1 MSLATIVRTKLKQRL
16 LPVALDYAVRSTWPQ
31 RKFLRDFLR
40 AHRIDCVLDVGANV
54 GQYGDDLRAIGYTG
68 LIISFEPDPDTFE
81 RLSAHVAGLPNRVA
95 IGVALGSEAKVASFH
110 RMAASVFNSFRTPSS
125 HDTHQFDHENRIVET
140 VEVEVQTLATLLPQ
154 LKARHQFSRPLLKMD
169 TQGFDVEV
177 FRGAAGVYQDIVAI
191 QSELPVK
198 HLYEGTP
205 SWTDAIAEYQA
216 QGFDLAGIYQV
227 NPGWDLVELDCYL
240 VRKGFHPGQEG

>member
-1 MSLATIVRTKLKQRL
+1 MSLAATVRTKLKRTL

-54 GQYGDDLRAIGYTG
+54 GQYGDELRSIGYSG
-68 LIISFEPDPDTFE
+68 LIISFEPDPDTFK
-81 RLSAHVAGLPNRVA
+81 RLSAHIEGLPNWVA
-95 IGVALGSEAKVASFH
+95 LGIALGSEAKVASLH
-110 RMAASVFNSFRTPSS
+110 RMAASDFNSFRTPTS
-125 HDTHQFDHENRIVET
+125 HDTQLYDEQNRVVGT
-140 VEVEVQTLATLLPQ
+140 VEVEVQTLSSLLPK
-154 LKARHQFSRPLLKMD
+154 LKASHGFSRPLLKMD

-177 FRGAAGVYQDIVAI
+177 FRGAAGVHRSIVAL

-205 SWTDAIAEYQA
+205 SWTEAIAEYQA
-216 QGFDLAGIYQV
+216 HGFDLAGIYQV
-227 NPGWDLVELDCYL
+227 SPGWELVELDCYMIG
-240 VRKGFHPGQEG
+240 REFHSG